1 MLRHLATRTSV
12 LALLATPSL
21 AQQVPAPQTSADLAQ
36 PSAEVAMH
44 PEYAATVAR
53 SAYVWGWP
61 MVNML
66 NRRARITQAPEPGF
80 YLLVGPSWEGE
91 VPDGIH
97 AVIRSSTSLAH
108 AIPRVFMNDTGED
121 RALIQPVIDQI
132 VVYPLAEFDG
142 EMKTID

>member
-1 MLRHLATRTSV
+1 MVRPITTRAKFFGENRMLRHLATRTSV

-66 NRRARITQAPEPGF
+66 NP
-80 YLLVGPSWEGE
+80 
-91 VPDGIH
+91 
-97 AVIRSSTSLAH
+97 
-108 AIPRVFMNDTGED
+108 
-121 RALIQPVIDQI
+121 
-132 VVYPLAEFDG
+132 
-142 EMKTID
+142 